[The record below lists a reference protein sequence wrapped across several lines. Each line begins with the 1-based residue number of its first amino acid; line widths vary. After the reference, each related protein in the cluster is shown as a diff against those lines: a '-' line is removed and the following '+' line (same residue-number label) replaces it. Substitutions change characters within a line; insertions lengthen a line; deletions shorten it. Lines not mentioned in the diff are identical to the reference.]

1 MKYLLIIIL
10 LVLVS
15 GCIARPA
22 AKSSISDPIKR
33 TVIEKIYETNWL
45 VTLFIVG
52 IAAGV
57 FAIVRGAIEF
67 GVAAVVS
74 SIAGLVAVR
83 IDQTLSTQT
92 WPWIVAGII
101 ILVATGAFL
110 YRDRI
115 GKMAFREKLK
125 GTGMS
130 RSSEKLV
137 AKYKEKL

>member
-110 YRDRI
+110 YRI